1 MLVGGTRQS
10 DNSNGRLPSRSV
22 KARTGGLGIGR
33 SMMIMF
39 SLSCYLLLSILY
51 DIYIYIYCGYRTQA
65 VNTIRKVFIW
75 FIKDVGQDEYDEIG
89 MRWFE

>member
-39 SLSCYLLLSILY
+39 SLSCYLLLSIL
-51 DIYIYIYCGYRTQA
+51 
-65 VNTIRKVFIW
+65 
-75 FIKDVGQDEYDEIG
+75 
-89 MRWFE
+89 